1 MNALSNVSMRAIPDD
16 WTNAN
21 SANTYCVVLSA
32 SFWCGS
38 VRLGFEPGLF

>member
-21 SANTYCVVLSA
+21 STNAYFA
-32 SFWCGS
+32 SC
-38 VRLGFEPGLF
+38 

>member
-21 SANTYCVVLSA
+21 SANTYFA
-32 SFWCGS
+32 SC
-38 VRLGFEPGLF
+38 